1 MLLSA
6 SLILGAPAADRVDSL
21 PGWSGPLPSPMYSG
35 FLALP
40 GTQKQ
45 LHYLLVEAEPP
56 LDKATAPLVLWP
68 HHIAPGPAPG
78 PPGPAPGKKA
88 RCRVV
93 GTSTKVTPVPSHD
106 HQYDSYIPSRV
117 GTYEKQPGTYCAT
130 VPAHVWVYTGNVDK
144 ATCQSK

>member
-6 SLILGAPAADRVDSL
+6 SLILGAPAADRVESL

-56 LDKATAPLVLWP
+56 LDKASAPLVLWLNGG
-68 HHIAPGPAPG
+68 PGCSSLEGFFYEHG
-78 PPGPAPGKKA
+78 PL
-88 RCRVV
+88 VV
-93 GTSTKVTPVPSHD
+93 GD
-106 HQYDSYIPSRV
+106 
-117 GTYEKQPGTYCAT
+117 
-130 VPAHVWVYTGNVDK
+130 AHAPPPHRSAQN
-144 ATCQSK
+144 